1 MTLAPLE
8 RKLLLALALL
18 AGLAGL
24 RFLWTLVASGS
35 PGMSEMPEAALETVA
50 AQPAGAGRSAF
61 GRSSRRAVAELPL
74 EIVELD
80 LGEPASQPYALSVGR
95 DPFRFGAPPPPPPP
109 PPPTKQELERLRQ
122 QEEARRLAAER
133 AAAEALIPK
142 PPPVTLVYLGS
153 FGTERRRIAV
163 FADAAGENLYNVRV
177 GETVEGKFIV
187 DRIGYESVDLKF
199 VGFPDEPAKRL
210 PIGG

>member
-1 MTLAPLE
+1 MSITPRE
-8 RKLLLALALL
+8 RKLLLALAALG
-18 AGLAGL
+18 GLAAL
-24 RFLWTLVASGS
+24 RAIWVLAAPPPPAPIPVA
-35 PGMSEMPEAALETVA
+35 V
-50 AQPAGAGRSAF
+50 RSAVATRSNF
-61 GRSSRRAVAELPL
+61 GKSPRRGVDELPKEVAELRLSEL
-74 EIVELD
+74 E
-80 LGEPASQPYALSVGR
+80 SQPRALTVGR

-109 PPPTKQELERLRQ
+109 PPPTRAEIERAKREAEERLR
-122 QEEARRLAAER
+122 
-133 AAAEALIPK
+133 AAEAARRQAAIPK

-163 FADAAGENLYNVRV
+163 FADASGENLYNVRV
-177 GETVEGKFIV
+177 GEIVEGKFIV